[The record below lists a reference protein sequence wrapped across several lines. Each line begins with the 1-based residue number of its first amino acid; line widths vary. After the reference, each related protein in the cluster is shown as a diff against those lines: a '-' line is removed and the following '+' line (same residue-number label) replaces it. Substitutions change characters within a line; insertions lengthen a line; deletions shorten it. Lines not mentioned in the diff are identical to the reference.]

1 MKTKNTIRY
10 LFVTAFVSALFQQAI
25 VANAADCK
33 KWTYDFSE
41 KVTYSDTALEA
52 CKKYVKEKYT
62 NDNYA
67 ASVEPTNDPETQ
79 RCSAGDT
86 YFGLVYLKEC
96 STCCKKPANSP
107 SQPQPVLSQ
116 SASCSVSRPA
126 NNVSDKDGMFS
137 DTVKRTIEKKLAKFK
152 SEEQVEMAVAAVN
165 TIGQA
170 DIFDYS
176 LDLARCWKVGD
187 AAKGGVLLFIAK
199 NDRRWWI
206 QVTNEL
212 NKTLTDD
219 IVKRL
224 GDRMGS
230 QFKLGKYDAG
240 VTQLIGD
247 VAAEIE
253 K

>member
-1 MKTKNTIRY
+1 
-10 LFVTAFVSALFQQAI
+10 
-25 VANAADCK
+25 
-33 KWTYDFSE
+33 
-41 KVTYSDTALEA
+41 
-52 CKKYVKEKYT
+52 
-62 NDNYA
+62 
-67 ASVEPTNDPETQ
+67 
-79 RCSAGDT
+79 
-86 YFGLVYLKEC
+86 
-96 STCCKKPANSP
+96 
-107 SQPQPVLSQ
+107 
-116 SASCSVSRPA
+116 
-126 NNVSDKDGMFS
+126 
-137 DTVKRTIEKKLAKFK
+137 
-152 SEEQVEMAVAAVN
+152 MAVAAVN

-176 LDLARCWKVGD
+176 LALARCWKIGD
-187 AAKGGVLLFIAK
+187 SAKTHRGGVLLFIAK

-224 GDRMGS
+224 GDKMGS

-247 VAAEIE
+247 IAAEI